1 MTCVRE
7 RELTQILSG
16 GSINYNYVDIL
27 QLSQLFLRCDECLKC
42 YHFGCLNPPVKKT
55 PKVSGWAWSCSEC
68 APSDED
74 KGWHL

>member
-1 MTCVRE
+1 MNIV
-7 RELTQILSG
+7 
-16 GSINYNYVDIL
+16 
-27 QLSQLFLRCDECLKC
+27 RCDECLKC